1 MCWVNDSF
9 LIHTLQ
15 MFSTNGDDDPRAA
28 IRHLLTD
35 KDKYQ
40 QRSPAWYAVREKLG
54 VTGSEA
60 AGVLG
65 VNPPCFKDSQ
75 PEMILLR
82 KLGLVEGFKGNEYTL
97 HGQKYE
103 DQAIDLYCKRY
114 NKKVE
119 LFGLL
124 LHPEHDFIGASPD
137 GITYD
142 GIAIEVKVSLATATA
157 DGRP

>member
-1 MCWVNDSF
+1 M
-9 LIHTLQ
+9 
-15 MFSTNGDDDPRAA
+15 DDDERAA
-28 IRHLLTD
+28 IRHLLKD
-35 KDKYQ
+35 KDKYE

-65 VNPPCFKDSQ
+65 INPPCFKDSQ
-75 PEMILLR
+75 PEQIMLR
-82 KLGLVEGFKGNEYTL
+82 KLGLIEGFKGNEYTA

-103 DQAIDLYCKRY
+103 DEAIERYCALTG
-114 NKKVE
+114 KKVE

-124 LHPEHDFIGASPD
+124 LHPEHDFLGASPD

-142 GIAIEVKVSLATATA
+142 GIAIEVKVRYL
-157 DGRP
+157 RPQRLTGVHVTPDSR